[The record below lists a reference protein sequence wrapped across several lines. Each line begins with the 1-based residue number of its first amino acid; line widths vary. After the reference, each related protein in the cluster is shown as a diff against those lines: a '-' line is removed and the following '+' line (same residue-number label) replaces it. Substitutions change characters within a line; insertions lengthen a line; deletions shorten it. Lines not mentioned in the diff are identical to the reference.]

1 MITGITGELAAVQE
15 DRIHLKVGAIVYEIL
30 VPAIDLQELSMS
42 VGREVTLHTLLYLDG
57 DPSRGGMEPRL
68 LGFLRQE
75 DRKFFN
81 LFTTVK
87 GIGPKTALRALTV
100 RVGEIA
106 SAIEEKNARYLV
118 GLNGIG
124 KRTAELIIAE
134 LAGKMKNLVIQTT
147 NAKPQAANGWTAD
160 EEDAISALIRL
171 GDRRVD
177 AERLLDRVKKTSR
190 AKSTQ
195 EYVVE
200 MLRLR
205 GSGV

>member
-1 MITGITGELAAVQE
+1 MITGITGELAAVEE
-15 DRIHLKVGAIVYEIL
+15 DRIHLKVGAIVYEIM
-30 VPAIDLQELSMS
+30 VPAIDLRELQAS
-42 VGREVTLHTLLYLDG
+42 VGREIMLHTLLYLDG

-68 LGFLRQE
+68 LGFLRAE
-75 DRKFFN
+75 DRRFFN

-106 SAIEEKNARYLV
+106 VAIEEKNARFLV

-134 LAGKMKNLVIQTT
+134 LSGKMKNMATIGGS
-147 NAKPQAANGWTAD
+147 AKPQTAGRNRD
-160 EEDAISALIRL
+160 EEDAINALVQL
-171 GDRRVD
+171 GDRRGD
-177 AERLLDRVKKTSR
+177 AERLLDRVKR
-190 AKSTQ
+190 NGDVKSTQ
-195 EYVVE
+195 ELVVE

-205 GSGV
+205 GSAV